1 VGRVKPAPFSYM
13 NKPTGEFFL
22 SLGQYVYQYI
32 NRDTLKPYYTG
43 KGNGDRCWAH
53 VIDKGFDPE
62 ECFIVARNLEKF
74 ENKQDWQS
82 FLLESYLISTHDPEN
97 NSVSG
102 HYKECFVMA
111 SLSSLFSEYESDQF
125 DNFAALPDWYV
136 SNYDSFKNRVRE
148 VKINATTTFV
158 LSNARNQ
165 MYMMFYWSPTDVES
179 PIKVTF
185 EINLPDGD
193 KLDGVKSKLIAWL
206 KSEGHKQTLPD
217 GKVQKLAVNVDD
229 IDSVIGLWNSF
240 WS

>member
-1 VGRVKPAPFSYM
+1 VGQGNLPHFLMHKPS
-13 NKPTGEFFL
+13 GEFFS
-22 SLGQYVYQYI
+22 SLGQYVYQYV

-53 VIDKGFDPE
+53 VVDKGFSPDD
-62 ECFIVARNLEKF
+62 CYIVARNLEKF
-74 ENKQDWQS
+74 EHKQDWQS
-82 FLLESYLISTHDPEN
+82 FLLESYLIHINDPEN

-125 DNFAALPDWYV
+125 DNFATLPDWYV

-193 KLDGVKSKLIAWL
+193 KLDSVKTKLVSWL
-206 KSEGHKQTLPD
+206 KSEGHKQTFPD
-217 GKVQKLAVNVDD
+217 GKVQKLAVNVED

>member
-1 VGRVKPAPFSYM
+1 M
-13 NKPTGEFFL
+13 NKPSGEFFL

-125 DNFAALPDWYV
+125 DNFAALPEWYV

>member
-1 VGRVKPAPFSYM
+1 MHKPS
-13 NKPTGEFFL
+13 GEFFS
-22 SLGQYVYQYI
+22 SLGQYVYQYV

-53 VIDKGFDPE
+53 VIEKGFDSE
-62 ECFIVARNLEKF
+62 DCYIVARNLEKF

-82 FLLESYLISTHDPEN
+82 FLLESYLIHINDPEN

-217 GKVQKLAVNVDD
+217 GKVKKLAVNVDD

>member
-1 VGRVKPAPFSYM
+1 M

>member
-1 VGRVKPAPFSYM
+1 M

-32 NRDTLKPYYTG
+32 NHDTLKPYYTG

-125 DNFAALPDWYV
+125 DNFATLPDWYV